1 MKIRYLIGS
10 LGAVLALAIAVPAM
24 ATTSTSRHV
33 DKGAAA
39 AHTKRHSKHA
49 RKADRSSLT
58 PLSFTVPY
66 PTAAERSELA
76 QTGSVTLPIS
86 VGESAVVPLGAD
98 GKISVSGDVQAGG
111 EMETGF
117 AISPD
122 GSSEEVQV
130 PKNFERALEPASVV
144 ATQAGT
150 AELTLTLTDTA
161 KAKLA
166 AGKHLQLFLIFNS
179 PPAQAPAL
187 DMFIPLSAG

>member
-1 MKIRYLIGS
+1 M
-10 LGAVLALAIAVPAM
+10 
-24 ATTSTSRHV
+24 
-33 DKGAAA
+33 
-39 AHTKRHSKHA
+39 KRHSKHA

-58 PLSFTVPY
+58 SLSFTVPY
-66 PTAAERSELA
+66 PTAAERAELA
-76 QTGSVTLPIS
+76 QTGSVTLPIP
-86 VGESAVVPLGAD
+86 VGESGEVPLGAD
-98 GKISVSGDVQAGG
+98 SKISVSSDVQAGG

-166 AGKHLQLFLIFNS
+166 AGKHLQLFLFFNS